1 MPTKSFW
8 DWVKTVPPVCADCN
22 EEPKDC
28 MRCEIVWDAALNY
41 AESAPTSTNNR
52 SKEISLACNKLL
64 SLRGQLSSQL
74 TLAQYEDIGAV
85 VAKLL
90 AVR

>member
-1 MPTKSFW
+1 MIDKILADATSEIMSINFFAMNQ
-8 DWVKTVPPVCADCN
+8 DSPPSKVYKIL
-22 EEPKDC
+22 EQLKEKF
-28 MRCEIVWDAALNY
+28 
-41 AESAPTSTNNR
+41 TSPNNR